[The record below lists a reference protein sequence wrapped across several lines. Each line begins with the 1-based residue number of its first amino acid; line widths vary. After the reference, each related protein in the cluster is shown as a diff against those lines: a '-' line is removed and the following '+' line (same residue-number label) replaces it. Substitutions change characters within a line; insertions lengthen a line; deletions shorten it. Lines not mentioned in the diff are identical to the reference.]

1 MDTPITHAEQSQF
14 EKAIDAELKR
24 LADEDSRQNKRIDAL
39 EESQKQI
46 GSLAS
51 SVEKLAVNMGNMHHE
66 QERQGKRLELLES
79 RNEISN
85 LNVTME
91 RVNTAMEN
99 ALAVQKQQGERLE
112 TLEKRDGEKWRSVWG
127 YVTTALIGGAIGFFF
142 HYIGMI

>member
-14 EKAIDAELKR
+14 EKTIDAELRR

-46 GSLAS
+46 GLLAS

-112 TLEKRDGEKWRSVWG
+112 TLEKRDGEKWRGVAG
-127 YVTTALIGGAIGFFF
+127 YVTTAIIGLLIGFICRQIG
-142 HYIGMI
+142 IV